1 MINKKEFNIIYK
13 VNLDNKHTFHTNLNL
28 KLNKDLQNL

>member
-13 VNLDNKHTFHTNLNL
+13 VNLANKDTFHTNLNL
-28 KLNKDLQNL
+28 KLNKDLETL